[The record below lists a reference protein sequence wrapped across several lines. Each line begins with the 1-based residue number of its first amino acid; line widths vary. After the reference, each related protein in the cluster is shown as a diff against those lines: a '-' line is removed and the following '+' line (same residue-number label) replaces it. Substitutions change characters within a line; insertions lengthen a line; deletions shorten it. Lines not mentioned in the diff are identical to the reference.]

1 MLIVDIVITL
11 LLIDG
16 FFMFN
21 KERILLFPFIFSIS
35 QNFFQMIWKSF
46 SVKSSDGK
54 SSISLLSSALSG
66 LLKFKLAKERDEIF
80 EDCTGEKSCSASE
93 FSMFSKS
100 TAFSFIRSFISEVLI
115 KGFFF

>member
-16 FFMFN
+16 FFIFN
-21 KERILLFPFIFSIS
+21 KERILLLPFFFSIS
-35 QNFFQMIWKSF
+35 QNFFQIIWKSF

-54 SSISLLSSALSG
+54 SSRSLLCLVSSD

-80 EDCTGEKSCSASE
+80 EDCIGEKSCSASG
-93 FSMFSKS
+93 FSVFSKS
-100 TAFSFIRSFISEVLI
+100 ISFSCIKSFISEVLI